1 MPIGNNIFNI
11 KNFQSKWHIPEKE
24 DSHITKKVEN
34 LDNGDKPMEENQSIN
49 TEEEIKNEIT
59 LDCQEEFSEKCSISK
74 SDLER
79 KLTQESVL
87 KDSRRFNID
96 LVPKVIFIL
105 FVL

>member
-1 MPIGNNIFNI
+1 
-11 KNFQSKWHIPEKE
+11 
-24 DSHITKKVEN
+24 
-34 LDNGDKPMEENQSIN
+34 MEENQSID

-59 LDCQEEFSEKCSISK
+59 LDCHEEFSEKCSLSK
-74 SDLER
+74 SGLGR